1 MTEVNIDE
9 LKQARYMGLTNPPA
23 SPEAK
28 RLVDSIIVKK
38 KDQKIVL
45 ETLESQFLGRE
56 AIEPRLKVKWC

>member
-9 LKQARYMGLTNPPA
+9 LKQARYMSLTSLPA

-38 KDQKIVL
+38 KDQKIA
-45 ETLESQFLGRE
+45 LESQFLGR
-56 AIEPRLKVKWC
+56 ATIEPRLKVK